1 MKWLKRLLLA
11 SVALLAVLSALV
23 FLWLRL
29 SLPQIVGDIALA
41 GLTAPVEIHRDGDG
55 IPFIRAADER
65 DAAFALGFVHAQD
78 RFWQMELQ
86 RRTGAGRLSELFGSA
101 TLDAD
106 RFLRTLGLMDLAEQS
121 AALLDPPVRALF
133 EAYAAGV
140 NAYIEGASV
149 LPVEY
154 TVLRA
159 RPEPW
164 RPADSLVWGR
174 LMALNLSNN
183 WTDELMRARLARRLS
198 PEQIEALW
206 PPDDPATAVR
216 LARAEPPALADAGQV
231 ERLVQAIP
239 DALKPM
245 RASNVWALAGSR
257 TATDKPILAN
267 DPHLGFG
274 NPNLWYLA
282 RVETPNLTLT
292 GATVPGTPL
301 LVLGHNGHI
310 AWGLTTTHSDT
321 QDIFIERLAP
331 GDPGRYLTPG
341 GSAAFDLKRE
351 TIRRRDG
358 PDVILTVRRS
368 RHGPVISDVS
378 ARADNIVEPGTVLAL
393 AATALLPDD
402 RTAQAFYGLNR
413 ARDWADFVQ
422 ALRDFHAPQQNIAYA
437 DRAGHIGVI
446 APARVPIRR
455 AGDGRWPAPG
465 WTGTHDWTGFVPFDA
480 LPRHLDPPS
489 GRIVNA
495 NNRIVGPDYP
505 YLLTDFWFPPYR
517 ARRIETV
524 LNATPRHDL
533 NSMAALQR
541 DHIAL
546 DASDLLPLLL
556 AVPPRTTRARAAH
569 DMLRR
574 WDFAMARDR
583 PEPLIYAAWMAALAR
598 GLYGDELGPAFA
610 QFRAPRP
617 AAIQRMLTQDKA
629 WCDDVTT
636 PETETCET
644 IVADALERALDG
656 LAAAH
661 GADLAVWRWGAAHRA
676 RFRHQPF
683 GRLPIL
689 GPLTD
694 IEIETDGGPETVN
707 RGETSAGTP
716 EPFLH
721 VHGAGYRAVY
731 DLADLDRSLF
741 IATPGQSG
749 HRLSPHYRDLLE
761 RWRDGRYVTM
771 PREPATIA
779 ATLTLRPPDHVILP
793 PP

>member
-1 MKWLKRLLLA
+1 MKWLLRTLIAAALLLI
-11 SVALLAVLSALV
+11 VAAAGVYG
-23 FLWLRL
+23 WLRL
-29 SLPQIVGDIALA
+29 SLPQTSGDIALA
-41 GLTAPVEIHRDGDG
+41 GLGAPAEVRRDGGG
-55 IPFIRAADER
+55 IPFIRAGSER
-65 DAAFALGFVHAQD
+65 DGAFALGFVHAQD
-78 RFWQMELQ
+78 RLWQMELQ

-121 AALLDPPVRALF
+121 AALLDPPARALF

-140 NAYIEGASV
+140 NAYIENAQF
-149 LPVEY
+149 LAPEF
-154 TVLRA
+154 TILRT

-164 RPADSLVWGR
+164 RVADSLVWGR

-183 WTDELMRARLARRLS
+183 WTDELMRARLAQRLK
-198 PEQIEALW
+198 PAQIEALW

-216 LARAEPPALADAGQV
+216 LAQAGPPSLADAGQV
-231 ERLVQAIP
+231 ERLIQAIP

-245 RASNVWALAGSR
+245 RASNVWALAGAR
-257 TATDKPILAN
+257 TATGKPLLAN
-267 DPHLGFG
+267 DPHLSFG

-282 RVETPNLTLT
+282 RLEMPGLTLA
-292 GATVPGTPL
+292 GATVPGTPV

-331 GDPGRYLTPG
+331 GDTGRYLIPG
-341 GSAAFDLKRE
+341 GSAAFDISRE

-358 PDVILTVRRS
+358 PDVALTVRRS
-368 RHGPVISDVS
+368 RHGPVISDVTT
-378 ARADNIVEPGTVLAL
+378 RAADIVEPGTVLTL

-402 RTAQAFYGLNR
+402 RTAQAFHGLNR
-413 ARDWADFVQ
+413 ARDWPAFVQ

-437 DRAGHIGVI
+437 DRTGHIGVI
-446 APARVPIRR
+446 SPARVPIRKQ
-455 AGDGRWPAPG
+455 GDGRWPVPG
-465 WTGTHDWTGFVPFDA
+465 WTGSHDWTGFVPFDA
-480 LPRHLDPPS
+480 LPRHLDPPG
-489 GRIVNA
+489 GRVVNA

-505 YLLTDFWFPPYR
+505 YLLTDFWPPPYR
-517 ARRIETV
+517 ARRIEA
-524 LNATPRHDL
+524 LLDAAPLHDMD
-533 NSMAALQR
+533 SMAALQR
-541 DHIAL
+541 DHVAL
-546 DASDLLPLLL
+546 DARDLLPLLL
-556 AVPPRTTRARAAH
+556 AVLPRSPRALAAYA
-569 DMLRR
+569 LLAR

-583 PEPLIYAAWMAALAR
+583 PEPLIYAAWLAALAR

-617 AAIQRMLTQDKA
+617 AAIQRMLTHDTA

-636 PETETCET
+636 AETESCDTV
-644 IVADALERALDG
+644 VAGALERALDG

-661 GADLAVWRWGAAHRA
+661 GDDLAAWRWGAVHRA

-683 GRLPIL
+683 GRLPVL

-694 IEIETDGGPETVN
+694 IEIATDGGPETIN
-707 RGETSAGTP
+707 RGETSASAA

-721 VHGAGYRAVY
+721 LHGAGFRAIY

-761 RWRDGRYVTM
+761 RWRDGKYVTLPAA
-771 PREPATIA
+771 PRAVTG
-779 ATLTLRPPDHVILP
+779 TLTLRPR
-793 PP
+793 